1 MSNSAP
7 GELLTLIIQIGSFI
21 SSFAAIAA
29 GIIMSNV
36 TKKFSSSGILAYGFK
51 AIAVGIIFIAAGI
64 ITDFL
69 ATYMLAFNSY
79 PINAILLIL
88 KEAFFVVGTYIIVI
102 GSKRTADK
110 LETLT
115 KQ

>member
-1 MSNSAP
+1 MNSAP
-7 GELLTLIIQIGSFI
+7 GDLLILLIQVGSFI

-36 TKKFSSSGILAYGFK
+36 TKKFSTGILAYGFK
-51 AIAVGIIFIAAGI
+51 AIAIGIIFIAAGI

-69 ATYMLAFNSY
+69 VTYVLVFNSQA
-79 PINAILLIL
+79 INTILLIL
-88 KEAFFVVGTYIIVI
+88 KQAFFVVGTYIIVI